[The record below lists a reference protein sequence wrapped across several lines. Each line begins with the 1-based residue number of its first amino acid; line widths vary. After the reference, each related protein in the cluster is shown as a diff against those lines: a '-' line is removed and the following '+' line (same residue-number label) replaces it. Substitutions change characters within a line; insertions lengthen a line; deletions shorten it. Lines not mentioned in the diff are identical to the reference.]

1 MKKGKRII
9 SFVVG
14 LALLGVSS
22 TMVMTACGQ
31 TQTTSK
37 AVTVTSLRVEGAKT
51 EYLAG
56 EKFSREGMTVYAVKS
71 DGTEEV
77 VEDYGVSPTRAL
89 KVTDTMVIIYYDE
102 VELELP
108 ITVAAKAITGLE
120 LDVASI
126 ELEVNGRKQITAT
139 VSPDDATIKD
149 CTYVSDHPEIATV
162 NNSGLVTGVA
172 VGNANITVTTVG
184 LNASGQ
190 PISKVVPV
198 VIKAT
203 PTTGLEIDVDD
214 IILLANQEKQI
225 GVTVLPTNATNKQV
239 TFESSAPTIA
249 SVSSSGLV
257 KALKEGEATIT
268 VKTVATGSSGQPF
281 TKSFKVTVLD
291 ANTKFAVAFRNTDG
305 TLIQAYK
312 AEQLTEG
319 EVPAF
324 TANAPRKAS
333 DNEGVY
339 VFRGFDKEILPYAAS
354 SEEITYTAVY
364 QKRQYTITA
373 MSLELVEDKVVYS
386 VTGTSVADN
395 PTVDL
400 RNMYKGGSWTTT
412 TLKQM
417 EPMSYLSDGSW
428 VVKANLLDPANSIF
442 TDTLGG
448 IYIGKFKFNGGSD
461 EDLKELIRNDAK
473 RYRHTAEGEVVEI
486 KDLADDWDGVTGLE
500 DLSEEFQN
508 AIPAPTWDG
517 LNIAYKETT
526 VTYNG
531 IEYKMFANADTWNC
545 VSLMAQKEGAID
557 ATITPQSADV
567 ELINNKPYYVV
578 NGTFTGNYSLDDYA
592 KAYGINFQ
600 HHQTLGMEDWNY
612 VLGDKTNKF
621 EFDKTLSTFNT
632 STHQFTAKFLV
643 EPSLFGEQIEG
654 VFLAHSVFNGGE
666 VDNMK
671 ITAGTN
677 VIQAGGY
684 EYKILKNSDTWT
696 ICCLQVTAITE

>member
-1 MKKGKRII
+1 MKKGKRIVT
-9 SFVVG
+9 FVVG
-14 LALLGVSS
+14 LALFGVSG
-22 TMVMTACGQ
+22 TLTMTACGQ
-31 TQTTSK
+31 SQVTSK
-37 AVTVTSLRVEGAKT
+37 EVTIVSLRVEGAKT
-51 EYLAG
+51 DYQAG

-89 KVTDTMVIIYYDE
+89 KVSDTMVIIYYDE

-108 ITVAAKAITGLE
+108 ITVSAKSITGLE
-120 LDVASI
+120 LDVTSI

-139 VSPDDATIKD
+139 VLPDDATVKE
-149 CTYVSDHPEIATV
+149 CTYVSDHPEIASV
-162 NNSGLVTGVA
+162 NDAGLVTGVA
-172 VGNANITVTTVG
+172 IGNANITVTTKG
-184 LNASGQ
+184 LNANGQ
-190 PISKVVPV
+190 AISKVVPV

-214 IILLANQEKQI
+214 IMLLVNQEKQI
-225 GVTVLPTNATNKQV
+225 GVTVLPTNATNKEV
-239 TFESSAPTIA
+239 TYTSSVPTVA

-257 KALKEGEATIT
+257 KGLKEGNATIT
-268 VKTVATGSSGQPF
+268 VKTVATGTDGQPF
-281 TKSFKVTVLD
+281 SKSFEVTVLD

-312 AEQLTEG
+312 AEQLTVG

-324 TANAPRKAS
+324 TAKAPRKAS

-339 VFRGFDKEILPYAAS
+339 IFRGFDKEILPYATSA
-354 SEEITYTAVY
+354 EEITYTAVY

-417 EPMSYLSDGSW
+417 GSLSYLSDGSW
-428 VVKANLLDPANSIF
+428 VVKADLLDPNNAFLSES
-442 TDTLGG
+442 LGG
-448 IYIGKFKFNGGSD
+448 IFIGKFKFNGGSD

-473 RYRHTAEGEVVEI
+473 RYRHTADGEVVEI
-486 KDLADDWDGVTGLE
+486 NTLSDDWDGVTGLE

-526 VTYNG
+526 VSYNG
-531 IEYKMFANADTWNC
+531 MEYKMFANADTWNC
-545 VSLMAQKEGAID
+545 VSLMVQKEGAID
-557 ATITPQSADV
+557 ATVTPQSADV

-578 NGTFTGNYSLDDYA
+578 NGTFTGNYSLDDYS

-600 HHQTLGMEDWNY
+600 HHQSMGMEDWNY
-612 VLGDKTNKF
+612 VLGDKTLKF
-621 EFDKTLSTFNT
+621 DFDKSLSTFNT

-643 EPSLFGEQIEG
+643 EPSLFGDAIEG
-654 VFLAHSVFNGGE
+654 VFLAHSVLNGGE
-666 VDNMK
+666 LDNMK

-696 ICCLQVTAITE
+696 ICCLQVTAVA